1 DYYCGVWDSS
11 LTDPVLF

>member
-11 LTDPVLF
+11 LSTGLF

>member
-11 LTDPVLF
+11 LSSRLF

>member
-11 LTDPVLF
+11 LSAGLF

>member
-11 LTDPVLF
+11 LSNDYIF